1 MNGNLI
7 ISNKADLHV
16 ICTLELV
23 EQELPHVFNVGG
35 TEAYNKEITCI
46 LIHTFIFK

>member
-1 MNGNLI
+1 MNGNLN
-7 ISNKADLHV
+7 ISYKDDL

-23 EQELPHVFNVGG
+23 EQELPHVFNVGV
-35 TEAYNKEITCI
+35 TEAYKKEITFI

>member
-1 MNGNLI
+1 MNENLI
-7 ISNKADLHV
+7 ISNKDDL
-16 ICTLELV
+16 ICTIELV

-35 TEAYNKEITCI
+35 TDAYNKEITYI

>member
-1 MNGNLI
+1 MET
-7 ISNKADLHV
+7 KDDL

>member
-7 ISNKADLHV
+7 ISNKDDLL
-16 ICTLELV
+16 CTSELV

-46 LIHTFIFK
+46 LIHTFISK